1 MQKEARHGVA
11 TQEQTY
17 ANQTVGGKLRYSSA
31 RNVSETAPPRNR
43 RNSPSEQTD
52 EAPGLIENEQVE
64 VEREIPAD
72 ENQAIERIEPPDRPE
87 PPVFEE

>member
-1 MQKEARHGVA
+1 MQTEAQMRRSR
-11 TQEQTY
+11 
-17 ANQTVGGKLRYSSA
+17 ANFCEPRVESKLRYSSA
-31 RNVSETAPPRNR
+31 KTISETAPPRNR

-64 VEREIPAD
+64 VEREIPAE
-72 ENQAIERIEPPDRPE
+72 ENQPVERIEPGERPE

>member
-1 MQKEARHGVA
+1 VES
-11 TQEQTY
+11 
-17 ANQTVGGKLRYSSA
+17 KLRYSSA
-31 RNVSETAPPRNR
+31 KNVSETAPPRNP

-72 ENQAIERIEPPDRPE
+72 ENQAIESIDDRPE